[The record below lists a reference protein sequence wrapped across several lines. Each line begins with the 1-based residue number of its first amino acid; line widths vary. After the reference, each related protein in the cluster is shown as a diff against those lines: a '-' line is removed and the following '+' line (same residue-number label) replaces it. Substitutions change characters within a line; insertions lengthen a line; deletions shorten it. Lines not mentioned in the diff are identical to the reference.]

1 MTFTLYPAIDIRG
14 GQCVRLVQGDY
25 GRETVYGDP
34 VAMAK
39 RWAAEGATWLHVVDL
54 DGAREGRPVNAD
66 AVAAIVRAVDVPVQV
81 GGGIRTAEAARA
93 YWNRGVRRVILG
105 TAALEDRDLVMRLLS
120 ERADGVAIGLDAR
133 DGIVAVRGWQEASGV
148 RALDLGRQLAAL
160 GAQTLIF
167 TDIARDGTLSGPNV
181 AACAEL
187 ARATGCAVIASGG
200 VRDIADLEAL
210 AARAEDGVCGAIV
223 GKALYTGALDLRAA
237 LARLGGGAG
246 APGEGPAGGTRSG
259 AGGKAPGGKEG
270 APC

>member
-1 MTFTLYPAIDIRG
+1 MRFTLYPAIDIRG
-14 GQCVRLVQGDY
+14 GRCVRLVQGDY

-39 RWAAEGATWLHVVDL
+39 RWVAEGATWLHIVDL

-66 AVAAIVRAVDVPVQV
+66 VVTAIVRAVDVPVQV

-93 YWNRGVRRVILG
+93 YWDRGVRRVILG
-105 TAALEDRDLVMRLLS
+105 TAALEDRELVMRLLS
-120 ERADGVAIGLDAR
+120 ERADGVAVGLDAR

-167 TDIARDGTLSGPNV
+167 TDIARDGTLAGPNV
-181 AACAEL
+181 SACVEL

-200 VRDIADLEAL
+200 VRHASDLEAL
-210 AARAEDGVCGAIV
+210 AARAEDGVRGAIV

-237 LARLGGGAG
+237 LARLGGRIGAAGEASGG
-246 APGEGPAGGTRSG
+246 AQANGEEDAL
-259 AGGKAPGGKEG
+259 
-270 APC
+270 C